1 VGTFVSAPVRRT
13 LTFDGQSAVSLNR
26 RISRQ
31 LWQAIRHDAVAAFA
45 RRYPL
50 TVSPIAPR

>member
-1 VGTFVSAPVRRT
+1 MSAPVRRT